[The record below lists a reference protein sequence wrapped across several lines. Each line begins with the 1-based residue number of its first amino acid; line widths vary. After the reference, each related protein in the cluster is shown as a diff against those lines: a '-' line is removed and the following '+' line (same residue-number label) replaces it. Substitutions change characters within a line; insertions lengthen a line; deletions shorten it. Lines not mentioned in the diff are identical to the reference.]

1 MEKQFDEKEIK
12 EVQEHVEKTTSML
25 AVAQREFLKVIDPSE
40 SQETLEYVRKVA
52 HAFDNVILTIF
63 QQEENEMHKKM
74 LHQASEI
81 MIQNL
86 IHYHNEH
93 KETH

>member
-1 MEKQFDEKEIK
+1 MEKQFNEREIK
-12 EVQEHVEKTTSML
+12 EVQDHVEKVTSAI
-25 AVAQREFLKVIDPSE
+25 AVTKREFLKVIDPSE
-40 SQETLEYVRKVA
+40 SPETMAYVRKVA

-63 QQEENEMHKKM
+63 QHEDNEQYKNM
-74 LHQASEI
+74 LHQASEV

-86 IHYHNEH
+86 IDYHNEG

>member
-1 MEKQFDEKEIK
+1 MEKQFNEHEIK
-12 EVQEHVEKTTSML
+12 EVQDHVEKVTS
-25 AVAQREFLKVIDPSE
+25 AIVFTKREFLKVIDPSE
-40 SQETLEYVRKVA
+40 SPETMAYVRKVA

-63 QQEENEMHKKM
+63 KHEDNDQYKNM
-74 LHQASEI
+74 LHQSSEV

-86 IHYHNEH
+86 IDYHNEG